1 MALTKEDFTH
11 LTIVKLLQNAWNY
24 VDSMKNIERAK
35 CWFWLPRYKS
45 WCEELLKEKWSPS
58 LQKSEF
64 VLKNVNNMNRCSAK
78 RKGKGKE
85 IEILV

>member
-1 MALTKEDFTH
+1 MVLKKEDFTH
-11 LTIVKLLQNAWNY
+11 LTIVELLKNAWDY
-24 VDSMKNIERAK
+24 VTSIKNIEGAK
-35 CWFWLPRYKS
+35 YWFWLPRYKS

-64 VLKNVNNMNRCSAK
+64 VLKKVNNMNRCSAK